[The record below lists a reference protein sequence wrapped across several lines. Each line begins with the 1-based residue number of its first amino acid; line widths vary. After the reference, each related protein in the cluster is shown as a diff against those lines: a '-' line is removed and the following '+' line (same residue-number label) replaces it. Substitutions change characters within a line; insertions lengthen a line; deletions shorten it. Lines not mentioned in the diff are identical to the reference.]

1 MAKQEKNTVEI
12 TKNKKAFH
20 DFQII
25 ERIEAGIE
33 LKGTEVKSVK
43 AGNIN
48 LKDGYAFIKNGEVFL
63 KNVHI
68 SQYPYGHSVNHDPLR
83 TRKLLLH
90 KREIIKLSSKI
101 KEKGY
106 TLIPLRAYI
115 KNGLI
120 KIELGLCKGKRIYN
134 KKEDIRKRDQL
145 KELKRGFKL
154 SNISGKL
161 K

>member
-1 MAKQEKNTVEI
+1 MSDKLKGIKEL
-12 TKNKKAFH
+12 TKNKKAFR

-33 LKGTEVKSVK
+33 LLGTEVKSAK

-48 LKDGYAFIKNGEVFL
+48 LKDGYAYIKNGEVFL

-68 SQYPYGHSVNHDPLR
+68 SQYPYGHQMNHDPLR

-90 KREIIKLSSKI
+90 KKEIIRLLSKI

-106 TLIPLRAYI
+106 TLVPLRAYV
-115 KNGLI
+115 KNGLV
-120 KIELGLCKGKRIYN
+120 KIELGLCKGKRLYN
-134 KKEDIRKRDQL
+134 KREDIRKKDQL

-154 SNISGKL
+154 SSVTGKL

>member
-1 MAKQEKNTVEI
+1 MDKDKGNYRELTR
-12 TKNKKAFH
+12 NKKAYR

-25 ERIEAGIE
+25 DTIEAGIE
-33 LKGTEVKSVK
+33 LTGTEVKSAK

-48 LKDGYAFIKNGEVFL
+48 LKDGYAFIRNGEIFL

-68 SQYPYGHSVNHDPLR
+68 SQYPFSHYENHDPTR

-90 KREIIKLSSKI
+90 KKEIIRLNNRV

-106 TLIPLRAYI
+106 TLIPLRAYV

-120 KIELGLCKGKRIYN
+120 KIEIGLCKGKRLYN
-134 KKEDIRKRDQL
+134 KREDIKKKDQL
-145 KELKRGFKL
+145 KELKKSFKL
-154 SNISGKL
+154 SNVSGKL

>member
-1 MAKQEKNTVEI
+1 MPKDKIDIKEI
-12 TKNKKAFH
+12 SKNKKAFH
-20 DFQII
+20 DFQIV
-25 ERIEAGIE
+25 ERLEAGIE

-48 LKDGYAFIKNGEVFL
+48 LKDGYAYIKNGEVYF

-68 SQYPYGHSVNHDPLR
+68 SQYPYGHSINHDPLR
-83 TRKLLLH
+83 LRKLLLH
-90 KREIIKLSSKI
+90 KHEILKLQSKI

-115 KNGLI
+115 RKGLI
-120 KIELGLCKGKRIYN
+120 KIELGLCKGKRLYN
-134 KKEDIRKRDQL
+134 KREDIKKKDQL
-145 KELKRGFKL
+145 RELKRSFKL
-154 SNISGKL
+154 SDISGKL